1 MKRFFRVLPLF
12 VVGAVLTGC
21 SVLGENAGSSK
32 NVAAVRAAA
41 ASYNGMSPEDIFN
54 DKLDL
59 GDVNRRSGR
68 NEEITPFENVAQSLD
83 DVGVVNGEETAITVS
98 FPFEDSMKGYS
109 LLYIKAPEKS
119 FMRLFD
125 AKGNLVQEFGDMDIQ
140 GVPSFRYDNLVSG
153 GEYKGFSVF
162 DPEKSGEEYSGYY
175 FILDENGKKFNF
187 DAISVPAYDGL
198 LEGTYNLLLYTED
211 RQELS
216 GSRDFYQV
224 YWEVGRCLKVKRWE
238 YEVEDGNYEKTSM
251 KLFDSMENKLIYEGP
266 MELDNDLEPINQD
279 FYKAMIINNLQVY
292 PEELPDKV
300 TFYTGELK
308 EEADTGKKDTAKNGE
323 EAAASEQNEIPE
335 QITEKYKDLSACLK
349 AKGIDED
356 SVIGEYVDEFGNKE
370 FEVYYDEKRGQWL
383 AAMYRW
389 YYNPSLKKKASI
401 EAFPIA
407 KYERSRK
414 TYSFQPM
421 SLNAEERM
429 SGYSKSSEYIS
440 GQLRNLEIRDFDR
453 TMEDSPGYETL
464 IQENYVY
471 RDDGSLFYHGRT
483 HNAYYYGID
492 YMAMNEKYDLSSR
505 LVYSSALVM
514 TGSNELYNFY
524 EGDSKKI
531 KYQIFLDKLDD
542 GTVSIEINEVK

>member
-1 MKRFFRVLPLF
+1 MKKFFKVLPLF
-12 VVGAVLTGC
+12 VLGAALTGC
-21 SVLGENAGSSK
+21 SVLGENAGSASS
-32 NVAAVRAAA
+32 VAAVRAAA
-41 ASYNGMSPEDIFN
+41 ASYNGLAPEDIFN
-54 DKLDL
+54 DSLNL
-59 GDVNRRSGR
+59 GAVNKDSDKRS
-68 NEEITPFENVAQSLD
+68 EATPFENVAQSLD
-83 DVGVVNGEETAITVS
+83 EVGVVDGEEIAITVS

-109 LLYIKAPEKS
+109 LLYIKAPEKA

-140 GVPSFRYDNLVSG
+140 GVPYFRYDNLVSG

-162 DPEKSGEEYSGYY
+162 DPEKSSEEYSGYY
-175 FILDENGKKFNF
+175 YILDENGKKFNF
-187 DAISVPAYDGL
+187 DAISVPAYEGL
-198 LEGTYNLLLYTED
+198 LEGTYNILLYTEE
-211 RQELS
+211 RKEMS

-224 YWEVGRCLKVKRWE
+224 FWEAGKCPKVKRWE
-238 YEVEDGNYEKTSM
+238 YEVAEGNYEKTSM
-251 KLFDSMENKLIYEGP
+251 RIFDAMEDKLIYEGP

-279 FYKAMIINNLQVY
+279 FYKSMIINNLQVY
-292 PEELPDKV
+292 AEDIPDEV
-300 TFYTGELK
+300 IFYTGELK
-308 EEADTGKKDTAKNGE
+308 EKPQADKKTGSGE
-323 EAAASEQNEIPE
+323 ETEGEEQEIPE
-335 QITEKYKDLSACLK
+335 QITEEYKDLNECLK
-349 AKGIDED
+349 AKGLDEK
-356 SVIGEYVDEFGNKE
+356 SAIGEYVDEFGNKE
-370 FEVYYDEKRGQWL
+370 FEVYYDTKSGQGL
-383 AAMYRW
+383 AVAYRW
-389 YYNPSLKKKASI
+389 YYDLTLKKKASL

-407 KYERSRK
+407 KYERSKK

-429 SGYSKSSEYIS
+429 SGYSKTSEYIS

-464 IQENYVY
+464 IRENFVY
-471 RDDGSLFYHGRT
+471 RDDGSLYYHGRS

-531 KYQIFLDKLDD
+531 KYQIFLDKSDD